1 MFDLVRKYQ
10 KIMLGII
17 LLGIFPAF
25 VFFGLSGYEQMIGG
39 GDEVAVVEGRKIS
52 RPAFEQ
58 AHRQQIEQLQQML
71 GGQVDTRMFD
81 TPAARR
87 QTLEQLITQE
97 AMLAEVRRRYI
108 TVPPSEVQ
116 KNILAIQG
124 LTGADGK
131 FDFERYRTLL
141 AQQNM
146 SPAMFEAQMAQ
157 DLALRQ
163 LANAVQGT
171 VIVPRAVADRLF
183 ELQES
188 RRTVRSRL
196 IDPKALESG
205 IEPTDEEIN
214 RFYEDNAA
222 AFQLPESVDIEY
234 VLLDRSALADG
245 IKPSEDELRAYYE
258 QNRDRFADP
267 EQRRASHILVEV
279 PESADDAAKA
289 AARERAE
296 KLLAQ
301 VKAAPDKFADIAREH
316 SDDPGSKEQGGDLGF
331 FSRDMMVA
339 PFSDAAF
346 AMKEGEISDLVRSDY
361 GFHIIQVT
369 GAKGSGVRP
378 FEQAKDE
385 IESLYREQAAARR
398 YSELAESF
406 TNTVYEQSDS
416 LQPAVEKYQ
425 LELRRQERLTR
436 NPGPE
441 IPADSP
447 LRNPRFVEMVFGEEA
462 LQRKRNTEAFEVA
475 PGVMISAR
483 VTAHHPAAR
492 QPLDAIRDEVR
503 ARVIA
508 EQAAARARE
517 QGRKLLEELKADT
530 AKAPEG
536 FGEPVTVSRAD
547 PGNLPP
553 QALAEAFRLAPA
565 PLPAYVGVDLGS
577 RGYQIVRVEKVEGP
591 DPANEGRREQYAA
604 QAGQLLAQTAL
615 AAYIE
620 QVKARTDIE
629 RRLRD

>member
-1 MFDLVRKYQ
+1 
-10 KIMLGII
+10 
-17 LLGIFPAF
+17 
-25 VFFGLSGYEQMIGG
+25 
-39 GDEVAVVEGRKIS
+39 
-52 RPAFEQ
+52 
-58 AHRQQIEQLQQML
+58 
-71 GGQVDTRMFD
+71 
-81 TPAARR
+81 
-87 QTLEQLITQE
+87 
-97 AMLAEVRRRYI
+97 YI

-131 FDFERYRTLL
+131 IDFERYRTLL

-188 RRTVRSRL
+188 RRTVRRRL

-214 RFYEDNAA
+214 RFYDDNAA

-234 VLLDRSALADG
+234 VMLDRSAPADG

-301 VKAAPDKFADIAREH
+301 VKAAPEKFADLAREH
-316 SDDPGSKEQGGDLGF
+316 SDDPGSKDQGGDLGF
-331 FSRDMMVA
+331 FSRDMMVE

-346 AMKEGEISDLVRSDY
+346 SMKEGEISDLVKSDY

-369 GAKGSGVRP
+369 GVKGSGVRP
-378 FEQAKDE
+378 FEQAKDQ
-385 IESLYREQAAARR
+385 IESHYREQAAARR
-398 YSELAESF
+398 YSELAEPF

-441 IPADSP
+441 IPAD
-447 LRNPRFVEMVFGEEA
+447 
-462 LQRKRNTEAFEVA
+462 
-475 PGVMISAR
+475 
-483 VTAHHPAAR
+483 
-492 QPLDAIRDEVR
+492 
-503 ARVIA
+503 
-508 EQAAARARE
+508 
-517 QGRKLLEELKADT
+517 
-530 AKAPEG
+530 
-536 FGEPVTVSRAD
+536 
-547 PGNLPP
+547 
-553 QALAEAFRLAPA
+553 
-565 PLPAYVGVDLGS
+565 
-577 RGYQIVRVEKVEGP
+577 
-591 DPANEGRREQYAA
+591 
-604 QAGQLLAQTAL
+604 
-615 AAYIE
+615 
-620 QVKARTDIE
+620 
-629 RRLRD
+629 